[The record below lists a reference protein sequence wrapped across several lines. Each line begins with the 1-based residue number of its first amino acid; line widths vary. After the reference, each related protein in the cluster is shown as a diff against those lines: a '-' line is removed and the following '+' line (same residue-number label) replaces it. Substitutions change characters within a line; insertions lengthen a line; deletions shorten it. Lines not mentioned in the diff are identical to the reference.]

1 MNDTKI
7 HIFYQFGDIDTIDV
21 DSIANRWSIDDG
33 LFIIDTRDGE
43 PIFIGNMDSIVCI
56 KVENSDSENFPKNK
70 KGVIDSEQNFPKNKK
85 GVIDSDLRISASIMR
100 EEYRNNP
107 EFRQSVYDSVRS
119 SINAASVGTDLV
131 KVAADT
137 IFDYEA
143 DSNN

>member
-1 MNDTKI
+1 MTDTKI

-21 DSIANRWSIDDG
+21 DSVANRWSIDDG

-56 KVENSDSENFPKNK
+56 KAENSDSENFPKNK
-70 KGVIDSEQNFPKNKK
+70 KGVIDS
-85 GVIDSDLRISASIMR
+85 DLRTSAAIMR

-107 EFRQSVYDSVRS
+107 DFRVSVIDSMIATS
-119 SINAASVGTDLV
+119 NEIPHGTPTMDVLRIL
-131 KVAADT
+131 ADRL
-137 IFDYEA
+137 FDYEA

>member
-21 DSIANRWSIDDG
+21 DSVANRWSIDDG

-70 KGVIDSEQNFPKNKK
+70 KGVIDS
-85 GVIDSDLRISASIMR
+85 DLRTSAAIMR

-107 EFRQSVYDSVRS
+107 DFRVSIIDSMIATS
-119 SINAASVGTDLV
+119 NEIPHGTPTMDALRIL
-131 KVAADT
+131 ADRL
-137 IFDYEA
+137 FDYEA

>member
-7 HIFYQFGDIDTIDV
+7 HIFYQFGDIDTYEV
-21 DSIANRWSIDDG
+21 DSISDDWATDEG
-33 LFIIDTRDGE
+33 LFIIRHDAE
-43 PIFIGNMDSIVCI
+43 PILIANMDTITCI
-56 KVENSDSENFPKNK
+56 KVENCEAENFPKNK
-70 KGVIDSEQNFPKNKK
+70 KGL
-85 GVIDSDLRISASIMR
+85 IDSDLRTSAAIMR

-107 EFRQSVYDSVRS
+107 EFRQSVYDSIRS
-119 SINAASVGTDLV
+119 GIKAASVGTDLV

>member
-70 KGVIDSEQNFPKNKK
+70 KGVIDS
-85 GVIDSDLRISASIMR
+85 DLRISASIMR

>member
-1 MNDTKI
+1 MTDTKI

-70 KGVIDSEQNFPKNKK
+70 KGVIDS
-85 GVIDSDLRISASIMR
+85 DLRISASIMR

-107 EFRQSVYDSVRS
+107 EFRQSVYDSIRS
-119 SINAASVGTDLV
+119 GIKAASVGTDLV

-137 IFDYEA
+137 IFDYET

>member
-43 PIFIGNMDSIVCI
+43 PILIANMDSIVCI

-70 KGVIDSEQNFPKNKK
+70 KGVIDS
-85 GVIDSDLRISASIMR
+85 DLRVSASIMR

-107 EFRQSVYDSVRS
+107 EFRQSVMDSMLNVVKGIDYNTTDEEVVRRM
-119 SINAASVGTDLV
+119 
-131 KVAADT
+131 ADRL
-137 IFDYEA
+137 FDYEA

>member
-70 KGVIDSEQNFPKNKK
+70 KGVIDS
-85 GVIDSDLRISASIMR
+85 DLRTSAAIMR

-107 EFRQSVYDSVRS
+107 DFRQGVMDSMLS
-119 SINAASVGTDLV
+119 AIDECPAGASFTAAL
-131 KVAADT
+131 KAAADRL
-137 IFDYEA
+137 FGYET

>member
-1 MNDTKI
+1 MTDTKI

-21 DSIANRWSIDDG
+21 DSVANRWSIDDG

-56 KVENSDSENFPKNK
+56 KAENSDSENFPKNK
-70 KGVIDSEQNFPKNKK
+70 KGVIDS
-85 GVIDSDLRISASIMR
+85 DLRTSAAIMR

-107 EFRQSVYDSVRS
+107 EFRQSVYASAESAFWKCPNYD
-119 SINAASVGTDLV
+119 NALQ
-131 KVAADT
+131 AALDRL
-137 IFDYEA
+137 FDYEA